1 MKKLLVFVKS
11 LITPKSTI
19 SAYSNSITKPTLFV
33 CKSCVHSSE
42 KRAKNQPADGTILL
56 DNLNR
61 LCDEKLASE
70 ELEIKP
76 VECLWACGQGCV
88 VSVSSSD
95 KPTYLFVN
103 LAKEESPAA
112 LLKFMQLYIKNRKGN
127 VAWKKLPKL
136 LQSAIFASIPPV
148 VADNKLSH

>member
-1 MKKLLVFVKS
+1 MKKLQVFIKS

-19 SAYSNSITKPTLFV
+19 SVHSNSATKPTLFV

-42 KRAKNQPADGTILL
+42 DRAKNQPADGTILL
-56 DNLNR
+56 NNLNK

-76 VECLWACGQGCV
+76 VGCLWACSQGCV
-88 VSVSSSD
+88 VSVSSPD

-103 LAKEESPAA
+103 LPKEESPAV

-127 VAWKKLPKL
+127 IPWKKFPKL
-136 LQSAIFASIPPV
+136 LQSAIFASIPPA
-148 VADNKLSH
+148 VAYKKSN